1 MVPALPQRRR
11 HRIFTPLGGCRAG
24 ALRRPGDRRGCR
36 ARRRP
41 SVLGHFRV
49 LLVRRAG
56 TPLRANGIAA
66 RPMGPGPRA
75 MRTAPAWR
83 THPALPSP
91 EMVKH
96 GG

>member
-1 MVPALPQRRR
+1 MPEPFDVLAIVAVVAL
-11 HRIFTPLGGCRAG
+11 
-24 ALRRPGDRRGCR
+24 
-36 ARRRP
+36 
-41 SVLGHFRV
+41 VV
-49 LLVRRAG
+49 VRRFSVFPRPPGAQGG